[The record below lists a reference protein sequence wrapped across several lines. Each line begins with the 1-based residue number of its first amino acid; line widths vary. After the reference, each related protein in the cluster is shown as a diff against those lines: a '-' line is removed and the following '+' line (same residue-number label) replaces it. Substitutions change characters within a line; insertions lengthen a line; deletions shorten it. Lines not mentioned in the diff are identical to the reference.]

1 MPKLWIQNEEGRL
14 RMSHKEQYTSS
25 FFATIG
31 ISILSLIII
40 SSSGGG
46 TPPFRTATAQQES
59 QQNAIDPMDDIPNQT
74 SNIENQSSA
83 IVGPTQNQTTANQTG
98 TAALSA
104 NLTQSDFDLLKQD
117 LTEARQALDSN
128 DTTTVLDELNSAS
141 GELFEVISRQL
152 DPAHVEA
159 ITQEFNLLQ
168 NHIDQ
173 AQEEALKDEHTR
185 ALEEL
190 SAAQSELLKITQK
203 LPSSQE

>member
-1 MPKLWIQNEEGRL
+1 MNSERKNYPVVLL
-14 RMSHKEQYTSS
+14 DTVVTSLL
-25 FFATIG
+25 
-31 ISILSLIII
+31 ILTVLF
-40 SSSGGG
+40 GG
-46 TPPFRTATAQQES
+46 TMIFQTTSGQQED
-59 QQNAIDPMDDIPNQT
+59 QQNSINSTNSVSNQT
-74 SNIENQSSA
+74 SGIVNQSTAGADSVENQT
-83 IVGPTQNQTTANQTG
+83 VVNQTG

-104 NLTQSDFDLLKQD
+104 NLTQGDFELLTQD

-152 DPAHVEA
+152 DPADVEA

-190 SAAQSELLKITQK
+190 SAAQSELLKITQR

>member
-1 MPKLWIQNEEGRL
+1 MNSKRKNYPVVMLDTVV
-14 RMSHKEQYTSS
+14 TSLLILTVS
-25 FFATIG
+25 F
-31 ISILSLIII
+31 
-40 SSSGGG
+40 GG
-46 TPPFRTATAQQES
+46 TMIFQTTSGQQED
-59 QQNAIDPMDDIPNQT
+59 QQNSINFTNNVSNQT
-74 SNIENQSSA
+74 I
-83 IVGPTQNQTTANQTG
+83 

-104 NLTQSDFDLLKQD
+104 NLTQGDFELLTQD
-117 LTEARQALDSN
+117 LTEARRALDSN

-141 GELFEVISRQL
+141 GELFQVISRQL

-190 SAAQSELLKITQK
+190 SAAQSELLKITQ
-203 LPSSQE
+203 

>member
-1 MPKLWIQNEEGRL
+1 MNSKRKNYPVVLL
-14 RMSHKEQYTSS
+14 DTVVTSLLILTVS
-25 FFATIG
+25 F
-31 ISILSLIII
+31 
-40 SSSGGG
+40 GG
-46 TPPFRTATAQQES
+46 TMIFQTTSGQQED
-59 QQNAIDPMDDIPNQT
+59 QQNSINST
-74 SNIENQSSA
+74 NSVSNQSSG
-83 IVGPTQNQTTANQTG
+83 IVNQSTAGAESVENQTVVNQTG

-104 NLTQSDFDLLKQD
+104 NLTQGDFELLTQD

-141 GELFEVISRQL
+141 GELFQVISRQL

-190 SAAQSELLKITQK
+190 SAAQSELHKITQR

>member
-1 MPKLWIQNEEGRL
+1 MNSERKNYPVVLL
-14 RMSHKEQYTSS
+14 DTVVTSLLILTVS
-25 FFATIG
+25 FGAMIFQIT
-31 ISILSLIII
+31 
-40 SSSGGG
+40 SG
-46 TPPFRTATAQQES
+46 QQED
-59 QQNAIDPMDDIPNQT
+59 QNSINTTNSVSNQT
-74 SNIENQSSA
+74 SGIVNQSTAESVENQT
-83 IVGPTQNQTTANQTG
+83 VVNQTG

-104 NLTQSDFDLLKQD
+104 NLTQGDFELLTQD

-141 GELFEVISRQL
+141 GELFQVISRQL
-152 DPAHVEA
+152 DPAQVEA

-190 SAAQSELLKITQK
+190 SAAQSELLKITQR

>member
-1 MPKLWIQNEEGRL
+1 MNSKRKNYPVVLL
-14 RMSHKEQYTSS
+14 DTVVTSLL
-25 FFATIG
+25 
-31 ISILSLIII
+31 ILSV
-40 SSSGGG
+40 SFGG
-46 TPPFRTATAQQES
+46 TMIFQTTSGQQED
-59 QQNAIDPMDDIPNQT
+59 QQNSINSTNSVSNQT
-74 SNIENQSSA
+74 SGIVNQSTAGAESVENQT
-83 IVGPTQNQTTANQTG
+83 VVNQTG

-104 NLTQSDFDLLKQD
+104 NLIQVDFELLTQD

-190 SAAQSELLKITQK
+190 SAAQSELLKITQR

>member
-1 MPKLWIQNEEGRL
+1 MNSKRKNYPVVLL
-14 RMSHKEQYTSS
+14 DTVVTSLL
-25 FFATIG
+25 
-31 ISILSLIII
+31 ILSV
-40 SSSGGG
+40 SFGG
-46 TPPFRTATAQQES
+46 TMIFQTTSGQQED
-59 QQNAIDPMDDIPNQT
+59 QQNSINSTNSVSNQT
-74 SNIENQSSA
+74 SGIVNQSTAGAESVENQT
-83 IVGPTQNQTTANQTG
+83 VVNQTG

-104 NLTQSDFDLLKQD
+104 NLTQGDFELLTQD

-173 AQEEALKDEHTR
+173 AQEKALKDEHTR

>member
-1 MPKLWIQNEEGRL
+1 MNSKRKNYPVVLL
-14 RMSHKEQYTSS
+14 DTVVTSLLILTVS
-25 FFATIG
+25 F
-31 ISILSLIII
+31 
-40 SSSGGG
+40 GG
-46 TPPFRTATAQQES
+46 TMIFQTTSGQQED
-59 QQNAIDPMDDIPNQT
+59 QQNSINTTNSVSNQT
-74 SNIENQSSA
+74 SGIVNQSSA
-83 IVGPTQNQTTANQTG
+83 GADSVENQTVVNQTG

-104 NLTQSDFDLLKQD
+104 NLTQGDFELLTQD
-117 LTEARQALDSN
+117 LTEARQALDS
-128 DTTTVLDELNSAS
+128 
-141 GELFEVISRQL
+141 GELFQVISRQL

-190 SAAQSELLKITQK
+190 SAAQSELLKITQR

>member
-1 MPKLWIQNEEGRL
+1 
-14 RMSHKEQYTSS
+14 MSSKRKNYPVLLLDTVVTSLLILTVS
-25 FFATIG
+25 F
-31 ISILSLIII
+31 
-40 SSSGGG
+40 GG
-46 TPPFRTATAQQES
+46 TMIFQITSGQQED
-59 QQNAIDPMDDIPNQT
+59 QQNSVSNQT
-74 SNIENQSSA
+74 SGIVNQSTAGAESVENQT
-83 IVGPTQNQTTANQTG
+83 VVNQTG

-104 NLTQSDFDLLKQD
+104 NLTQGDFELLTQD

-141 GELFEVISRQL
+141 GELFQVISRQL
-152 DPAHVEA
+152 DPAQVEA

-190 SAAQSELLKITQK
+190 SAAQSELLKITQR